1 MMYLLF
7 IVYEGVINMLD
18 LYVSQYCPYCKKVM
32 KYLDENNI
40 EYKML
45 DVGEAENFNKLVKL
59 GGKDQVPFL
68 NDTDNDVLMYESS
81 DIIKYIS
88 KL

>member
-1 MMYLLF
+1 
-7 IVYEGVINMLD
+7 MLD

-32 KYLDENNI
+32 NYLQENDI
-40 EYKML
+40 EFNLL
-45 DVGEAENFNKLVKL
+45 DVADSENFDKLVKL

-68 NDTDNDVLMYESS
+68 NDTENDVLMYESD
-81 DIIKYIS
+81 DIIDYIS

>member
-1 MMYLLF
+1 
-7 IVYEGVINMLD
+7 MLD

-32 KYLDENNI
+32 NYLQGNDVDFN
-40 EYKML
+40 ML
-45 DVGEAENFNKLVKL
+45 DVSDSENFDKLVKL

-68 NDTDNDVLMYESS
+68 NDTENDVLMYESD
-81 DIIKYIS
+81 DIIDYIS

>member
-40 EYKML
+40 EYNML

>member
-1 MMYLLF
+1 
-7 IVYEGVINMLD
+7 MLD

-32 KYLDENNI
+32 NYLQGNDVDFN
-40 EYKML
+40 ML
-45 DVGEAENFNKLVKL
+45 DVSDSENFDKLVKL

-68 NDTDNDVLMYESS
+68 NDTDNNVLMYESD
-81 DIIKYIS
+81 DIIDYIS

>member
-1 MMYLLF
+1 
-7 IVYEGVINMLD
+7 MLE

-45 DVGEAENFNKLVKL
+45 DVGDSANFNKLVKL

-81 DIIKYIS
+81 DIIDYIS

>member
-1 MMYLLF
+1 
-7 IVYEGVINMLD
+7 MLD

-32 KYLDENNI
+32 NYLQENDVEFN
-40 EYKML
+40 ML
-45 DVGEAENFNKLVKL
+45 DVADSENFDKLVKL

-68 NDTDNDVLMYESS
+68 NDTENDVLMYESD
-81 DIIKYIS
+81 DIIDYIS

>member
-1 MMYLLF
+1 
-7 IVYEGVINMLD
+7 MLD

-32 KYLDENNI
+32 NYLQGNDVDFN
-40 EYKML
+40 ML
-45 DVGEAENFNKLVKL
+45 DVADSENFDKLVKL

-68 NDTDNDVLMYESS
+68 NDTENDVLMYESD
-81 DIIKYIS
+81 DIIDYIS

>member
-1 MMYLLF
+1 
-7 IVYEGVINMLD
+7 MLD

-32 KYLDENNI
+32 TYLQDNDI
-40 EYKML
+40 EFNML
-45 DVGEAENFNKLVKL
+45 DVADSSNFNKLVKL

-68 NDTDNDVLMYESS
+68 NDTDNDVMMYESD
-81 DIIKYIS
+81 DIIDYIS

>member
-1 MMYLLF
+1 
-7 IVYEGVINMLD
+7 MLD

-32 KYLDENNI
+32 NYLQENDI
-40 EYKML
+40 EFNLL
-45 DVGEAENFNKLVKL
+45 DVADSENFDKLVKL

-68 NDTDNDVLMYESS
+68 NDTEKDVLMYESD
-81 DIIKYIS
+81 DIIDYIS